1 MFTTQN
7 GCMPERSGGAKGL
20 LAICPFF
27 RRKRPLSPWYSRSDS
42 VKLIKLRLV
51 NAAFSSPTPDG
62 PHPPEHLTE
71 ERGKPILTYHILYNP
86 HAGSGRGQE
95 AAYRLNVLLP
105 DDRLLF
111 RDITEIDDYG
121 AIFRSLRD
129 DDRVVIAGGDG
140 TLNRFINDT
149 AQFQIGCHICYFA
162 TGSGN
167 DFLTDIGGKA
177 GDPPQPI
184 DRYLQGLPSVY
195 VNGMRRYFLNGVG
208 YGIDGYCCLEGDRQ
222 REISTRPV
230 DYAAI
235 AVKGLLFHYKP
246 TSAVITTESPDGI
259 PVHFQ
264 R

>member
-1 MFTTQN
+1 M
-7 GCMPERSGGAKGL
+7 
-20 LAICPFF
+20 
-27 RRKRPLSPWYSRSDS
+27 
-42 VKLIKLRLV
+42 
-51 NAAFSSPTPDG
+51 
-62 PHPPEHLTE
+62 
-71 ERGKPILTYHILYNP
+71 LTYHILYNP
-86 HAGSGRGQE
+86 HAGSGRGHE

-149 AQFQIGCHICYFA
+149 AQLQIGCHIYYFA

-222 REISTRPV
+222 REISTKPV